1 MRERIGLL
9 GGTFDPVHAGHL
21 RAAAEVRRRFGL
33 DRILFIPSFSPPHKG
48 RGAVASAED
57 RYRMVELA
65 CAGDPHLIPS
75 RLEVDEK
82 ETSYSVRTVE
92 KVRRAYP
99 DTWVFFIL
107 GVDAFL
113 EIATWREAERV
124 LDECSWIVTARPG
137 FSLEAAGGV
146 LGGRLTPRLRAMAD
160 DETADEASFGPGRIF
175 LVPIP
180 ALDVSSTEIRRRVRA
195 GETIR
200 GLVPADIEAY
210 IHDRGL
216 YRS

>member
-1 MRERIGLL
+1 MKERIGLL

-21 RAAAEVRRRFGL
+21 RAAAEVRLRIGL

-48 RGAVASAED
+48 RGAQASSED

-65 CAGDPHLIPS
+65 CVGDPHFIPS
-75 RLEVDEK
+75 RLEVE
-82 ETSYSVRTVE
+82 EHQTSYSVRTVE
-92 KVRRAYP
+92 KVRRTYP
-99 DTWVFFIL
+99 DAWIFFIL

-113 EIATWREAERV
+113 EIATWREAECI
-124 LDECSWIVTARPG
+124 LEECLWVVTTRPG
-137 FSLEAAGGV
+137 VRLDAAGGV
-146 LGGRLTPRLRAMAD
+146 LGGRLRPRLHALAE
-160 DETADEASFGPGRIF
+160 DETADETLFGPGRIF
-175 LVPIP
+175 LLPIP
-180 ALDVSSTEIRRRVRA
+180 ALDISSTEVRRRVRA

-200 GLVPADIEAY
+200 DLVPASVEAY

>member
-1 MRERIGLL
+1 MKERIGLF

-21 RAAAEVRRRFGL
+21 RAATEVQRRFGL

-48 RGAVASAED
+48 RGAQASAAD

-65 CAGDPHLIPS
+65 CAADPHFIPS
-75 RLEVDEK
+75 RLEVDDQQ
-82 ETSYSVRTVE
+82 TSYSVRTVE
-92 KVRRAYP
+92 KVRRADP
-99 DTWVFFIL
+99 NARVFFIL

-113 EIATWREAERV
+113 EIATWRDAERV
-124 LDECSWIVTARPG
+124 LEECSWIVTTRPG
-137 FSLEAAGGV
+137 FRLEAAGGV
-146 LGGRLTPRLRAMAD
+146 LGGRLEPRLHAMAA
-160 DETADEASFGPGRIF
+160 DETADEAAFGPGRIF

-180 ALDVSSTEIRRRVRA
+180 ALDVSATEIRRRVRA

-200 GLVPADIEAY
+200 GLVPADVETY

>member
-1 MRERIGLL
+1 MREGIGLF
-9 GGTFDPVHAGHL
+9 GGTFDPVHEGHV

-33 DRILFIPSFSPPHKG
+33 DRVLFIPSFSPPHKG
-48 RGAVASAED
+48 RGPLAGAED

-65 CAGDPHLIPS
+65 CAVDPHFIPS
-75 RLEVDEK
+75 RLEVDDQQ
-82 ETSYSVRTVE
+82 TSYSVRTVE
-92 KVRRAYP
+92 KVQRASP
-99 DTWVFFIL
+99 DAWLFFIL

-124 LDECSWIVTARPG
+124 LEECSWIVTTRPG
-137 FSLEAAGGV
+137 FRLDAAGGV
-146 LGGRLTPRLRAMAD
+146 LGGRLRPRLRALAAE
-160 DETADEASFGPGRIF
+160 ETADEAWFGPGRIF

-180 ALDVSSTEIRRRVRA
+180 ALDVSSTEIRRRVQA
-195 GETIR
+195 GRTIR
-200 GLVPADIEAY
+200 GLVPAGVEAY

>member
-1 MRERIGLL
+1 MKERIGLF
-9 GGTFDPVHAGHL
+9 GGTFDPVHSGHL
-21 RAAAEVRRRFGL
+21 HAAAEVQLRFNL

-48 RGAVASAED
+48 RGARAGSED

-65 CAGDPHLIPS
+65 CAGHPHFVPS
-75 RLEVDEK
+75 RLEVDERQ
-82 ETSYSVRTVE
+82 TSYSVRTVE
-92 KVRRAYP
+92 KVRLAHP
-99 DTWVFFIL
+99 DAWIFFIL

-124 LDECSWIVTARPG
+124 LEDCSWVVMTRPG
-137 FSLEAAGGV
+137 FLLSAAGGV
-146 LGGRLTPRLRAMAD
+146 LDGRLKPRLLEMAG
-160 DETADEASFGPGRIF
+160 DETADEAGFGTGRIF

-180 ALDVSSTEIRRRVRA
+180 ALDISSTEVRRRVRA
-195 GETIR
+195 GEAIR
-200 GLVPADIEAY
+200 GLVPETVETY

>member
-1 MRERIGLL
+1 VKERIGLL

-21 RAAAEVRRRFGL
+21 RSAVEVRRRFGL
-33 DRILFIPSFSPPHKG
+33 DRVLFIPSFSPPHKG
-48 RGAVASAED
+48 RGAQAGAED

-65 CAGDPHLIPS
+65 CAGNPDFIPS
-75 RLEVDEK
+75 RLEVE
-82 ETSYSVRTVE
+82 ERQTSYSVRTVE
-92 KVRRAYP
+92 KVHRTYP
-99 DTWVFFIL
+99 DAWVFFIL

-124 LDECSWIVTARPG
+124 LEACQWVVTTRPG
-137 FSLEAAGGV
+137 FPLDAAGGV
-146 LGGRLTPRLRAMAD
+146 LGGRLRPRLQALAG
-160 DETADEASFGPGRIF
+160 DESAAETSFGPGRIF
-175 LVPIP
+175 LLPIP
-180 ALDVSSTEIRRRVRA
+180 ALDISSTEIRRRVRA

-200 GLVPADIEAY
+200 GLVPAAVETY

>member
-1 MRERIGLL
+1 MRERIGLF

-33 DRILFIPSFSPPHKG
+33 DRVLFIPSFSPPHKG
-48 RGAVASAED
+48 RGAMAGAED

-65 CAGDPHLIPS
+65 CAGDPHFVPS

-82 ETSYSVRTVE
+82 RTSYSVRTVE
-92 KVRRAYP
+92 KVRRTFP
-99 DTWVFFIL
+99 DAWVFFIL
-107 GVDAFL
+107 AVDAFL
-113 EIATWREAERV
+113 EIATWRDAERV
-124 LDECSWIVTARPG
+124 LEECSWIVTTRPG
-137 FSLEAAGGV
+137 FRLEAAGGV
-146 LGGRLTPRLRAMAD
+146 LGGRLRPRLRALAENEDAD
-160 DETADEASFGPGRIF
+160 VAAFEPGRIF

-180 ALDVSSTEIRRRVRA
+180 ALDVSSTEIRRRVAA
-195 GETIR
+195 GEAIR
-200 GLVPADIEAY
+200 GLVPAEVEAY

>member
-1 MRERIGLL
+1 MKERIGLF
-9 GGTFDPVHAGHL
+9 GGTFDPIHSGHVH
-21 RAAAEVRRRFGL
+21 AAAEVRRRFGL

-48 RGAVASAED
+48 RGALASSED

-65 CAGDPHLIPS
+65 CAGNPQFIPS

-82 ETSYSVRTVE
+82 QTSYSVWTVE
-92 KVRRAYP
+92 KVRGAHP
-99 DTWVFFIL
+99 DAWVFFIL

-124 LDECSWIVTARPG
+124 LEECSWVVTTRPG
-137 FSLEAAGGV
+137 FRLEAAGAV
-146 LGGRLTPRLRAMAD
+146 LGGRLKPRLHEMSGEEIAA
-160 DETADEASFGPGRIF
+160 EALFGPGRIF

-180 ALDVSSTEIRRRVRA
+180 ALDISSTEVRRRVRA

-200 GLVPADIEAY
+200 GLVPADVEAY
-210 IHDRGL
+210 IRDRGL

>member
-1 MRERIGLL
+1 MSERIGLL

-48 RGAVASAED
+48 RGALASADD

-65 CAGDPHLIPS
+65 CAGDPHFIPS

-82 ETSYSVRTVE
+82 QTSYSVRTVE
-92 KVRRAYP
+92 KVRRASP
-99 DTWVFFIL
+99 DAWVFFIL

-124 LDECSWIVTARPG
+124 LEECSWIVTTRPG
-137 FSLEAAGGV
+137 FRLEAAGGV
-146 LGGRLTPRLRAMAD
+146 LGGRLKSRLHAMAAD
-160 DETADEASFGPGRIF
+160 KTADEASFGPGRIF

-195 GETIR
+195 GEAIR
-200 GLVPADIEAY
+200 GLVPADVEAY
-210 IHDRGL
+210 IQDRGL